1 MTDLPRP
8 QPIAVE
14 QRRVIFRALI
24 EAQDAGASAH
34 QSRAD
39 MLHRF
44 AMSEAQ
50 MLEIE
55 AEGMASDWP
64 PL

>member
-1 MTDLPRP
+1 MTDMPRS

-14 QRRVIFRALI
+14 QRRVIFQALV
-24 EAQDAGASAH
+24 EAQDGGASAH
-34 QSRAD
+34 QSRAN

-55 AEGMASDWP
+55 AEGIANDWP
-64 PL
+64 LL